1 MACKKQKRLVE
12 CGHDVVILLDSITRL
27 ARAHN
32 TVAPSSGKVLSGGVK
47 PMPCRNKQFFGA
59 ARKIENG
66 VRSPYW
72 QQRWWIPAVKWMR

>member
-1 MACKKQKRLVE
+1 MRARCGDPARL
-12 CGHDVVILLDSITRL
+12 HHPL

-32 TVAPSSGKVLSGGVK
+32 TVAPSSGSTGGGVEANAMQK
-47 PMPCRNKQFFGA
+47 PKQFFGA